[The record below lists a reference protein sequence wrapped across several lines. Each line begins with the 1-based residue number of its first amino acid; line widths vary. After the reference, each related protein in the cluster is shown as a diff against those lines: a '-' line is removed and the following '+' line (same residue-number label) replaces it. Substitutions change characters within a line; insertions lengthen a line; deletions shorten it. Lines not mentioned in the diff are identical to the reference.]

1 VVNLVFSI
9 QELWAELKNV
19 CPNAPSRS
27 QFYEWLKASWCIK
40 PQPRGGI
47 KQPALFTE
55 ADLNRLIRFAQLKQL
70 TGSLKASQEALL
82 TEIQNN
88 PELYGG

>member
-1 VVNLVFSI
+1 MVNLVFSI

-40 PQPRGGI
+40 PQPKGGI
-47 KQPALFTE
+47 KKPALFTE
-55 ADLNRLIRFAQLKQL
+55 VDLNRLIRFAQLKQL